1 MSDWF
6 FKQGG
11 SNRRINWLSID
22 AWVDSTAAAIWDRTK
37 DVYNTLSSYFARFRL
52 TGWRKLL
59 NEGVSECLTMG
70 AGGLVVLYM
79 LALPALIEIEDGKLL
94 ATGKYSVKFLD
105 MEGNEIGKRGI
116 NLNDAVPLEEIPD
129 HMIKATMATE
139 DRRFYEHFG
148 VDFIGTAR
156 ALIENL
162 KAGETVQG
170 GSTLTQQLAKNLFLT
185 SERSLSRKI
194 KEVFLAFWLEAR
206 LSKREILKLY
216 LDRAYMG
223 GGTFGVEA
231 AAQFYFGKS
240 IREVNLA
247 EAAVLAGLYKAPT
260 KYAPHV
266 NLPASRAR
274 TNEVLSNLVEAG
286 FYTEGQVHQA
296 RLYPAQTVEIRQ
308 TASSDWFLDW
318 AFDEV
323 QKLMDGKGQYNLTAR
338 LSVDLTLQRHAEET
352 LTTSIRQ
359 KARQH
364 RLNSGAIVVM
374 EPDGMVRA
382 LAGGPDYGESQ
393 FNRATNARRQPG
405 SSFKIYVY
413 ASALEHG
420 YTPERSVSDS
430 SRGCGNWH
438 PQNYGGSHGSGAR
451 MPMWMAF
458 ARSLNTTAAELS
470 FVVGREKVIEMTQR
484 VGIRGIRRTCS
495 MALGDY
501 GITPLE
507 HTGGVATYINGGRR
521 VRPYGVLEIT
531 NSRGDLVYSRE
542 RDEPEA
548 PQIVSPRVA
557 QQMNQL
563 MHRVVTDGTGK
574 NAALEFTH
582 VIGKTGTSTG
592 PRDVWFVGGT
602 GKYVT
607 SVWFGNDDNRPM
619 ANGTTG
625 GGVAAEVFKR
635 LMSTG
640 HGTTRIPTIPGLPMH
655 PVQAA
660 ERAQIL
666 AEPVRRDQ
674 TTAAA
679 PGAPRRQQSIM
690 PSETREALKRIA
702 TTMRKA
708 GGLPAEGTPASPAE
722 PPRRG
727 AGQPGVPPGG
737 APAGALAADRRA
749 EAPAAWSSSIDALRA
764 RP

>member
-1 MSDWF
+1 VTTVSDWF
-6 FKQGG
+6 FRQGG
-11 SNRRINWLSID
+11 RSGRIDWLGID
-22 AWVDSTAAAIWDRTK
+22 AWVDSTAAGVWDRAK
-37 DVYNTLSSYFARFRL
+37 DIYNALSSFFARFRL
-52 TGWRKLL
+52 TGWRRLA

-79 LALPALIEIEDGKLL
+79 LALPALIEMEDGKLL

-105 MEGNEIGKRGI
+105 VAGNEIGKRGI
-116 NLNDAVPLEEIPD
+116 NLNDTVPLDEIPD
-129 HMIKATMATE
+129 HMIRATMATE

-148 VDFIGTAR
+148 VDFIGTVR
-156 ALIENL
+156 ALVENL

-223 GGTFGVEA
+223 GGAFGVEA

-240 IREVNLA
+240 IRDVNLA
-247 EAAVLAGLYKAPT
+247 EAALLAGLYKAPT

-296 RLYPAQTVEIRQ
+296 RLYPAQTVENRQ
-308 TASSDWFLDW
+308 SESPDWFLDW

-323 QKLMDGKGQYNLTAR
+323 QKLMEGKGQYNLTAR
-338 LSVDLTLQRHAEET
+338 LTVDLALQRHAEET
-352 LTTSIRQ
+352 LTGAIRQ
-359 KARQH
+359 KGRQH
-364 RLNSGAIVVM
+364 RFDSGAIVVL

-382 LAGGPDYGESQ
+382 IAGGLDYGESQ
-393 FNRATNARRQPG
+393 FNRATSARRQPG

-413 ASALEHG
+413 ATALEHG

-430 SRGCGNWH
+430 SRGCGRWH
-438 PQNYGGSHGSGAR
+438 PQNYGGNHGTGAR

-458 ARSLNTTAAELS
+458 AKSLNTTAAELS
-470 FVVGREKVIEMTQR
+470 FVVGRERVIEMTQR
-484 VGIRGIRRTCS
+484 VGIRGVRRTCS

-501 GITPLE
+501 GITPIE
-507 HTGGVATYINGGRR
+507 HTGGVATYVNGGKR

-531 NSRGDLVYSRE
+531 NSKGELVYSRE
-542 RDEPEA
+542 RDEPAA

-557 QQMNQL
+557 QHMNQL
-563 MHRVVTDGTGK
+563 MHRVVTEGTGK

-582 VIGKTGTSTG
+582 VIGKTGTSSG

-635 LMSTG
+635 LMTTG
-640 HGTTRIPTIPGLPMH
+640 HGTSGIATIPGLPTH
-655 PVQAA
+655 PFQVA
-660 ERAQIL
+660 ERAQMA
-666 AEPVRRDQ
+666 AEPARRDQ
-674 TTAAA
+674 SAAVT
-679 PGAPRRQQSIM
+679 PGGPRRQQSIM
-690 PSETREALKRIA
+690 PNETREALKRLA
-702 TTMRKA
+702 VAMRKA
-708 GGLPAEGTPASPAE
+708 GGLPAD
-722 PPRRG
+722 
-727 AGQPGVPPGG
+727 G
-737 APAGALAADRRA
+737 APAPPADRRA
-749 EAPAAWSSSIDALRA
+749 EVPAAKSVPGAGSSA
-764 RP
+764 RQ